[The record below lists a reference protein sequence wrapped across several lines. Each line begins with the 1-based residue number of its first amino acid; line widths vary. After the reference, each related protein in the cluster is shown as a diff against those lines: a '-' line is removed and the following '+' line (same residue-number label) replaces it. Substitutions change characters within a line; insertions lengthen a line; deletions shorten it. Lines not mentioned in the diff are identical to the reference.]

1 MKSINIIC
9 FLISFLFFS
18 CNILNTQD
26 NSDIEKLLK
35 NNALKVTISTGLSG
49 TLLMKEG
56 DCMPTIPVGRNSSCK
71 EHPISRTINIYE
83 YTGQHNIAGYGP
95 LFDSVNSLLI
105 NQFTADQ
112 DGFFQVTLDPGK
124 YSVFIMEN
132 DKFYANSFDGL
143 GGIYPI
149 DIKADS
155 VGIIELI
162 IDYASYK

>member
-35 NNALKVTISTGLSG
+35 KNALKVTISTGLSG

-149 DIKADS
+149 DINADS

>member
-105 NQFTADQ
+105 NQCTADQ

-149 DIKADS
+149 DINADS